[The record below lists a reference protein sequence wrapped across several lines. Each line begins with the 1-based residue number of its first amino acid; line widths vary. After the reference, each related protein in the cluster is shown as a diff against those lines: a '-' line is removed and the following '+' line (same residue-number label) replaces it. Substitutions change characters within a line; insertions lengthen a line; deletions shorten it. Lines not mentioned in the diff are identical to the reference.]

1 MTEED
6 RPLSDAESL
15 KVRRLLKAFPDDESV
30 DQAVELFN
38 TYRSLGHLG
47 KLLIGFLKILAVVA
61 AGAIAWM
68 QLRGLWKGG
77 LP

>member
-1 MTEED
+1 MTETE
-6 RPLSDAESL
+6 PLSEEESL

-30 DQAVELFN
+30 DGAVELFN

-47 KLLIGFLKILAVVA
+47 KLLLGLLKILAVIA
-61 AGAIAWM
+61 AGVIAWG
-68 QLRGLWKGG
+68 QLRGYWKGG